1 MTREMPIKKNER
13 LQALVVKS
21 SPHGESNK
29 IVSLF
34 LSDGRYINGM
44 AHGAR
49 KPASRFG
56 AALEP
61 ATLSQVELRY
71 GKRPDDLVTVADGR
85 ILNAHTVLKTNLF
98 TMGVLF
104 DFLGL
109 LQYVCQVAGGDEILF
124 RRSVTLLRH
133 CVKNPGEI
141 AGMMPVARLSALLH
155 FGRMP
160 DWSSCTVCHSVEC
173 RRVSLHG
180 VYCESCAA
188 KAGEETRPVSAGVLI
203 LADIVLR
210 TGIPVGQLP
219 WSELDGILEW
229 MLEAAHPA
237 SEMKRGKTHYV
248 RD

>member
-1 MTREMPIKKNER
+1 MPIKKNER